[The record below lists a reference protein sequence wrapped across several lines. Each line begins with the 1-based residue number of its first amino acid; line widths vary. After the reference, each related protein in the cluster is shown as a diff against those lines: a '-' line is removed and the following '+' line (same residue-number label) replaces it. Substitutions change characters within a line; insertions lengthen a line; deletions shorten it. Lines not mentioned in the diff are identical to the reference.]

1 MKQLSL
7 VNNVKPS
14 TKGRIRPLAQKSK
27 TMKNHFVKDFQ
38 SGDKLSNELLA
49 VKSVRKGKTA
59 DGRDYVDLGLAD
71 KSGEIAGKIWAD
83 SLPHCDTVVEGD
95 VVSICAT
102 VDEYRDKQQLKITF
116 LQKTDSFDI
125 ADFLPTTSCD
135 IGELW
140 KTIDSTVSKIENKSL
155 RALVEHFFADE
166 SFAEKF
172 KRAPGAERVHHAYLG
187 GLMEHTAQMVNS
199 AEATLR
205 DFPDMDKD
213 LLLTGVLL
221 HDIGKMDELA
231 ATHVIYRTLDG
242 NLIGHVSI
250 GAMTIDKAIDK
261 IKKFP
266 EKLRAKLL
274 NMILGHHGRL
284 EFGSPILPM
293 TREAIA
299 LHYIDNLSAKAN
311 QADIAVRE
319 NQNGQQAFTDKI
331 FTLDTKLYLE

>member
-1 MKQLSL
+1 M
-7 VNNVKPS
+7 NN
-14 TKGRIRPLAQKSK
+14 TKTKSNN
-27 TMKNHFVKDFQ
+27 MKNKFIKDLQ
-38 SGDKLSNELLA
+38 SGDKISNELFA
-49 VKSVRKGKTA
+49 VKSVRKGKTM
-59 DGRDYVDLGLAD
+59 DGRDYIDVSLAD
-71 KSGEIAGKIWAD
+71 KTGEIAGKIWTD
-83 SLPHCDTVVEGD
+83 NLPHCDNVTESD
-95 VVSICAT
+95 VVSVCAA
-102 VDEYRDKQQLKITF
+102 VGEYRDKQQLTITF
-116 LQKTDSFDI
+116 LQKTENFDI
-125 ADFLPTTSCD
+125 ADFLPITACD
-135 IGELW
+135 IGALW
-140 KTIDSTVSKIENKSL
+140 QTIDSTVKKIENKSL

-166 SFAEKF
+166 AFAEKF

-187 GLMEHTAQMVNS
+187 GLMEHTVQMVNA

-213 LLLTGVLL
+213 LLLSGVLL

-231 ATHVIYRTLDG
+231 ATHVICRTLDG
-242 NLIGHVSI
+242 NMIGHVSM
-250 GAMTIDKAIDK
+250 GAMTIDKAMEK

-266 EKLRAKLL
+266 EKLRAKML

-299 LHYIDNLSAKAN
+299 LHYIDNLSAKVN

-331 FTLDTKLYLE
+331 FALDTKLYLE

>member
-1 MKQLSL
+1 M
-7 VNNVKPS
+7 
-14 TKGRIRPLAQKSK
+14 KSK
-27 TMKNHFVKDFQ
+27 FVKDLQ

-59 DGRDYVDLGLAD
+59 DGRDYIDLNLAD

-83 SLPHCDTVVEGD
+83 NLPHCDNVVEGD
-95 VVSICAT
+95 VVSVCAT

-116 LQKTDSFDI
+116 LQKTESFDL
-125 ADFLPTTSCD
+125 ADFLPTTSFD
-135 IGELW
+135 IGMMW
-140 KTIDSTVSKIENKSL
+140 QTIDSTVKKIEDKFL
-155 RALVEHFFADE
+155 RALVEHFFVDE
-166 SFAEKF
+166 AFVEKF

-187 GLMEHTAQMVNS
+187 GLLEHTVQMVNS
-199 AEATLR
+199 AEATLK
-205 DFPDMDKD
+205 DFPDMSKD
-213 LLLTGVLL
+213 LLFSGVLL

-231 ATHVIYRTLDG
+231 ATHVIYRTLEG
-242 NLIGHVSI
+242 NLIGHVSL
-250 GAMTIDKAIDK
+250 GAITIDKAIDK

-299 LHYIDNLSAKAN
+299 LHYLDNLSAKTN
-311 QADIAVRE
+311 QADVAIRE